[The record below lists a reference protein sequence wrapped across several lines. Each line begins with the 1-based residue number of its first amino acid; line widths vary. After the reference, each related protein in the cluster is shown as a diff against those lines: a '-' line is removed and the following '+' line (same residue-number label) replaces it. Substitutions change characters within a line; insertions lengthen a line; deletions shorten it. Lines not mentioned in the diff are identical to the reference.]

1 LDVLEPKSTTIP
13 ALGVSNTYKAVV
25 AQVNQRYVWGGLK
38 KRRKST
44 NELVVMQIPTTN
56 QASVV

>member
-1 LDVLEPKSTTIP
+1 
-13 ALGVSNTYKAVV
+13 VSNTYKTVV

-38 KRRKST
+38 KRRKGAT
-44 NELVVMQIPTTN
+44 ELVVMQIPTTN